1 MVMRWLACGLIWF
14 CLAGCASVET
24 QARFELS
31 SQYTNFPLVWPSV
44 DVPRY
49 QYLGDIIGEQNF
61 QQEYVKQSTVA
72 RFWQWLIGEED
83 KMPKQL
89 ARPQGLAEDGDGRLY
104 VSDVGSAAVLMFD
117 TKTNQFAYWGTENG
131 RAFQSPVGL
140 AIKGNSLLVA
150 DSEAACLWELDRF
163 SGKMLKRHHF
173 AAVGQPV
180 GVVWAADRRQW
191 FISDA
196 QNHSIHQLDETLT
209 YVGQLANS
217 PELNRPT
224 FLAYREGQLLIAD
237 TLAARVHRVS
247 LDSGEIL
254 SLGQRGD
261 WVGNLNRPKGVAFD
275 SAGRIYVIESYF
287 DHLLI
292 FNEKGD
298 FLLPIGGSGA
308 EPGNFM
314 LPSGVIVD
322 GRNRVYV
329 SDMLNGRVTVF
340 QYLGGE

>member
-1 MVMRWLACGLIWF
+1 MVMRLLACAVIWLS
-14 CLAGCASVET
+14 LAGCASVET
-24 QARFELS
+24 QARFEFS
-31 SQYTNFPLVWPSV
+31 SQYSSFPLVWPSV

-61 QQEYVKQSTVA
+61 HHEYVQQSTMA
-72 RFWQWLIGEED
+72 RFWQWLIGEAD
-83 KMPKQL
+83 KLPKQL
-89 ARPQGLAEDGDGRLY
+89 ARPQGLAVDGEGRLY

-140 AIKGNSLLVA
+140 AIKDNSLLVA
-150 DSEAACLWELDRF
+150 DSEAACIWELDRL
-163 SGKMLKRHHF
+163 SGKLLKRHEF
-173 AAVGQPV
+173 NSIAQPV
-180 GVVWAADRRQW
+180 GLAWAANRRQW

-196 QNHSIHQLDETLT
+196 QNHSIHMLDENLA
-209 YVGQLANS
+209 YAGLLANV

-224 FLAYREGQLLIAD
+224 FLAYRDGQLLIAD
-237 TLAARVHRVS
+237 TLAAKVYRLS
-247 LDSGEIL
+247 LDSGELL

-261 WVGNLNRPKGVAFD
+261 RVGNLNRPKGVAFD
-275 SAGRIYVIESYF
+275 GAGRIYVVESYF

-292 FNEKGD
+292 FNQQGE

-314 LPSGVIVD
+314 LPSGVVVD
-322 GRNRVYV
+322 GQNRVYV

-340 QYLGGE
+340 QYLGTE

>member
-1 MVMRWLACGLIWF
+1 MVMRLLVCAVIWLS
-14 CLAGCASVET
+14 LAGCASVET
-24 QARFELS
+24 QARFEFS
-31 SQYTNFPLVWPSV
+31 SQYSNFPLVWPSV

-61 QQEYVKQSTVA
+61 HREFVQQSKIA
-72 RFWQWLIGEED
+72 RFWQWLIGEAD
-83 KMPKQL
+83 KQPKQL
-89 ARPQGLAEDGDGRLY
+89 ARPQGLAVDGEGRLY

-140 AIKGNSLLVA
+140 AIKDNSLLVA
-150 DSEAACLWELDRF
+150 DSEAACIWELDRF
-163 SGKMLKRHHF
+163 SGQLLKQHRF
-173 AAVGQPV
+173 AAIAQPV
-180 GVVWAADRRQW
+180 GLAWAADRHQW

-196 QNHSIHQLDETLT
+196 QNHSIHQLDEALG
-209 YVGQLANS
+209 YVGLLAGA

-224 FLAYREGQLLIAD
+224 FLAYRDGQLLIAD
-237 TLAARVHRVS
+237 TLAAKVHKLS
-247 LDSGEIL
+247 LDSGELL

-261 WVGNLNRPKGVAFD
+261 RVGNLNRPKGVAFD
-275 SAGRIYVIESYF
+275 GGGRIYVVESYF

-292 FNEKGD
+292 FNQQGD

-322 GRNRVYV
+322 GQNRVYV

-340 QYLGGE
+340 QYLGTE